1 MNIGKYIA
9 ENLPVVIGTIVIIAP
24 FIFFLARNSLK
35 LGIFKSDYST
45 LKERVDLNGREIKDL
60 KDSRMKEREEFVE
73 IRTATQNNG
82 ILLKGLA
89 ENMDDL
95 TDKVI
100 RVLER
105 MAAHD
110 GKID

>member
-1 MNIGKYIA
+1 MNIGLYIA
-9 ENLPVVIGTIVIIAP
+9 ENLSVVIGTIVIIAP

-35 LGIFKSDYST
+35 LGIFKSDYET

-60 KDSRMKEREEFVE
+60 KDTRIKEREEFVE
-73 IRTATQNNG
+73 IRTATENNG
-82 ILLKGLA
+82 KLLEGLTH
-89 ENMDDL
+89 NMDDL
-95 TDKVI
+95 TDKVV

-110 GKID
+110 GKTD